1 MVSDAIDT
9 VRNAV
14 GPSVPIWLVAQS
26 FGGGEGW
33 PREPSRWEERVMVYL
48 SWVHGSAGLL
58 WFSHNTGPGNSL
70 SPTSSAPTRSH
81 NTPTS
86 AAV

>member
-9 VRNAV
+9 VRTAV

-58 WFSHNTGPGNSL
+58 WFSHNTGPGFTTVSL
-70 SPTSSAPTRSH
+70 YTNPVSSRFQE
-81 NTPTS
+81 
-86 AAV
+86 